1 MFKQVLGIVCGA
13 ALLSACASSEQGAD
27 LYGNANGGWA
37 DDVNISDLTAT
48 DTTAKFNSEVTA
60 VVYFPFNSSDLT
72 SDAKSYLSEQAKW
85 LKENPRAL
93 IVIEGRCDERGT
105 REYNLALGERRANAA
120 RSYLVAKGVSADRIR
135 TISYGKEKPVVLG
148 STPAAWA
155 KNRNA
160 TTVAY

>member
-1 MFKQVLGIVCGA
+1 MFKQILGIVCGA

-120 RSYLVAKGVSADRIR
+120 RGYLVAKGVSADRIR

-148 STPAAWA
+148 STPSAWA